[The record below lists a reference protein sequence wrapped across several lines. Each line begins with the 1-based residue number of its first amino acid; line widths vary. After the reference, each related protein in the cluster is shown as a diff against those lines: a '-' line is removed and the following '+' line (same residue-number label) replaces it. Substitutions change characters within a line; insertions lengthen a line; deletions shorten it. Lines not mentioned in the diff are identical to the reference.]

1 MASTGVTSTGTTNIF
16 EVLAGQLCEDA
27 AKTLQNFGTPK
38 IMHAVHSP
46 AEGGALRE
54 GSPQEI
60 LRPILLR
67 VL

>member
-1 MASTGVTSTGTTNIF
+1 MASTGVTSAGMTNMLKVF
-16 EVLAGQLCEDA
+16 AGQLCDDA
-27 AKTLQNFGTPK
+27 AKTFTK
-38 IMHAVHSP
+38 VWYSEIVHAIHSP